1 MFFRSAELFYI
12 EFTNLF
18 SIYTFFRVTPQ
29 YCTSTIVYITRGK
42 VLPKIS
48 KVNSTGG
55 KKGAAAKAVLGSR
68 TPRSKISASNEEISK
83 VKVAKKVKVAELN
96 VVDSNK
102 KFAQTDNKT
111 AKSALVS
118 EKEVNEKPP
127 ISSKVRSKKA
137 VILPEEEVEL
147 DNAFISGDE
156 NDLVE
161 DIDLIDLDELE
172 SSITIDVFASFE
184 GFDGGRAERLT
195 KATGVD
201 MQTAFH
207 MKNTELFRYRD
218 ELKAEL
224 EEIEQVEDDRKGRLP
239 NALRDRRRRLN
250 LDLETVTWDIFEF
263 NKGLVRSYVKKFT
276 SNTSYEDSQDF
287 MSAGS
292 VGLMRA
298 IDSFRVDQ
306 GRFGHWA
313 YKPIQREVL
322 RAVRD
327 ADYENMNPWDFE
339 KRPDILRAQKELV
352 VESGKEDFHPTL
364 GAVAIKA
371 GVTLKQADRVLNAP
385 KLDSIHAPV
394 GDEGDATVGDMIIS
408 SDIDLSDSVVSKLE
422 VEALEAFGL
431 SCLDRREQFVLA
443 RRFGL
448 DCEPEQRL
456 SAIGDMLGLSREA
469 VRQVE
474 SKALAKLMHPTTLR
488 KIARAGRA

>member
-1 MFFRSAELFYI
+1 M
-12 EFTNLF
+12 
-18 SIYTFFRVTPQ
+18 
-29 YCTSTIVYITRGK
+29 
-42 VLPKIS
+42 PKIS
-48 KVNSTGG
+48 KVDNTSG
-55 KKGAAAKAVLGSR
+55 KKGGAAKAVLGSR
-68 TPRSKISASNEEISK
+68 VPRSKVKA
-83 VKVAKKVKVAELN
+83 VKVVQVKTSKKAVDSAKKVVTKV
-96 VVDSNK
+96 NK
-102 KFAQTDNKT
+102 SLATSLIEDKNLGKEQTPS
-111 AKSALVS
+111 AK
-118 EKEVNEKPP
+118 KG
-127 ISSKVRSKKA
+127 RGRKA
-137 VILPEEEVEL
+137 VILPEEEIEL
-147 DNAFISGDE
+147 DNAFISSDD

-161 DIDLIDLDELE
+161 DIDLIDLDEID
-172 SSITIDVFASFE
+172 SAIAIDVFASFD
-184 GFDGGRAERLT
+184 GFDGGRAERLM

-224 EEIEQVEDDRKGRLP
+224 DEIQRVEDDRKGRLP

-276 SNTSYEDSQDF
+276 SNTSYEDSEDF

-327 ADYENMNPWDFE
+327 ADYENMNPGDFE
-339 KRPDILRAQKELV
+339 KRPDILRAQKELI

-364 GAVAIKA
+364 EAVAIKA

-431 SCLDRREQFVLA
+431 SCLDRRELFVLA

>member
-1 MFFRSAELFYI
+1 M
-12 EFTNLF
+12 
-18 SIYTFFRVTPQ
+18 
-29 YCTSTIVYITRGK
+29 
-42 VLPKIS
+42 PKIS
-48 KVNSTGG
+48 KVDNTSG
-55 KKGAAAKAVLGSR
+55 KKGSAAKAVLGSR
-68 TPRSKISASNEEISK
+68 VPRAKVNAIKVDQVKTSKKAVDS
-83 VKVAKKVKVAELN
+83 AKKVVTKVNKSLVTSLVEDKN
-96 VVDSNK
+96 VGKEQNSLVK
-102 KFAQTDNKT
+102 KG
-111 AKSALVS
+111 
-118 EKEVNEKPP
+118 
-127 ISSKVRSKKA
+127 RGRKA
-137 VILPEEEVEL
+137 VILPEEEIEL
-147 DNAFISGDE
+147 DNAFISSDD

-161 DIDLIDLDELE
+161 EIDLIDLDDIE
-172 SSITIDVFASFE
+172 SAIEIDVFASFD
-184 GFDGGRAERLT
+184 GFDGGRAERLM

-224 EEIEQVEDDRKGRLP
+224 DEIQQVEDDRKGRLP

-276 SNTSYEDSQDF
+276 SNTSYEDSEDF

-327 ADYENMNPWDFE
+327 ADYENMNPGDFE
-339 KRPDILRAQKELV
+339 KRPDILRAQKELI

-364 GAVAIKA
+364 EAVAIKA

-431 SCLDRREQFVLA
+431 SCLDRRELFVLA

>member
-1 MFFRSAELFYI
+1 LYNQGE
-12 EFTNLF
+12 
-18 SIYTFFRVTPQ
+18 
-29 YCTSTIVYITRGK
+29 

-48 KVNSTGG
+48 KVDNTSG
-55 KKGAAAKAVLGSR
+55 KKGSAAKAVLGSR
-68 TPRSKISASNEEISK
+68 VPRAKVNAIKVDQVKTSKKAVDS
-83 VKVAKKVKVAELN
+83 AKKVVTKVNKSLVTSLVEDKN
-96 VVDSNK
+96 VGKEQNSLVK
-102 KFAQTDNKT
+102 KG
-111 AKSALVS
+111 
-118 EKEVNEKPP
+118 
-127 ISSKVRSKKA
+127 RGRKA
-137 VILPEEEVEL
+137 VILPEEEIEL
-147 DNAFISGDE
+147 DNAFISSDD

-161 DIDLIDLDELE
+161 EIDLIDLDDIE
-172 SSITIDVFASFE
+172 SAIEIDVFASFD
-184 GFDGGRAERLT
+184 GFDGGRAERLM

-224 EEIEQVEDDRKGRLP
+224 DEIQQVEDDRKGRLP

-276 SNTSYEDSQDF
+276 SNTSYEDSEDF

-327 ADYENMNPWDFE
+327 ADYENMNPGDFE
-339 KRPDILRAQKELV
+339 KRPDILRAQKELI

-364 GAVAIKA
+364 EAVAIKA

-431 SCLDRREQFVLA
+431 SCLDRRELFVLA

>member
-1 MFFRSAELFYI
+1 M
-12 EFTNLF
+12 
-18 SIYTFFRVTPQ
+18 
-29 YCTSTIVYITRGK
+29 
-42 VLPKIS
+42 PKIS
-48 KVNSTGG
+48 KVDNTSD
-55 KKGAAAKAVLGSR
+55 KKGSAAKAVLGSR
-68 TPRSKISASNEEISK
+68 VPRSKVNA
-83 VKVAKKVKVAELN
+83 VKVTQVKTSKKAIDSAKKVVTKVNKSLATSLVEDKN
-96 VVDSNK
+96 VGKEQNPLVK
-102 KFAQTDNKT
+102 KG
-111 AKSALVS
+111 
-118 EKEVNEKPP
+118 
-127 ISSKVRSKKA
+127 RGRKA
-137 VILPEEEVEL
+137 VILPVEEIEL
-147 DNAFISGDE
+147 DNAFISSDA

-161 DIDLIDLDELE
+161 EIDLIDLDDIE
-172 SSITIDVFASFE
+172 SVIEIDVFASFD
-184 GFDGGRAERLT
+184 GFDGGRAELLI

-224 EEIEQVEDDRKGRLP
+224 DEIEQVEDDRKGRLP

-276 SNTSYEDSQDF
+276 SNTSYEDSEDF

-327 ADYENMNPWDFE
+327 ADYENMNPGDFE
-339 KRPDILRAQKELV
+339 KRPDILRAQKELI
-352 VESGKEDFHPTL
+352 VESGKDDFHPTL
-364 GAVAIKA
+364 EAVAIKA

-431 SCLDRREQFVLA
+431 SCLDRRELFVLA

>member
-1 MFFRSAELFYI
+1 M
-12 EFTNLF
+12 
-18 SIYTFFRVTPQ
+18 
-29 YCTSTIVYITRGK
+29 
-42 VLPKIS
+42 PKIS
-48 KVNSTGG
+48 KVDNTSG
-55 KKGAAAKAVLGSR
+55 KKGSAAKAVLGSR
-68 TPRSKISASNEEISK
+68 VPRAKVNA
-83 VKVAKKVKVAELN
+83 VKVDQVKTSKKAVDSVKKVVTKVNKSLVTSLVEDKN
-96 VVDSNK
+96 VGKEQNSLVK
-102 KFAQTDNKT
+102 KG
-111 AKSALVS
+111 
-118 EKEVNEKPP
+118 
-127 ISSKVRSKKA
+127 RGRKA
-137 VILPEEEVEL
+137 VILPEEEIEL
-147 DNAFISGDE
+147 DNAFISSDD

-161 DIDLIDLDELE
+161 EIDLIDLDDIE
-172 SSITIDVFASFE
+172 SAIEIDVFASFD
-184 GFDGGRAERLT
+184 GFDGGRAERLM

-224 EEIEQVEDDRKGRLP
+224 DEIQQVEDDRKGRLP

-276 SNTSYEDSQDF
+276 SNTSYEDSEDF

-327 ADYENMNPWDFE
+327 ADYENMNPGDFE
-339 KRPDILRAQKELV
+339 KRPDILRAQKELI

-364 GAVAIKA
+364 EAVAIKA

-431 SCLDRREQFVLA
+431 SCLDRRELFVLA

>member
-1 MFFRSAELFYI
+1 M
-12 EFTNLF
+12 
-18 SIYTFFRVTPQ
+18 
-29 YCTSTIVYITRGK
+29 
-42 VLPKIS
+42 LPKIS

-55 KKGAAAKAVLGSR
+55 KKGGAAKAVLGSR

-83 VKVAKKVKVAELN
+83 VKAAKKVKSAELN
-96 VVDSNK
+96 VVDSK
-102 KFAQTDNKT
+102 KKVAQTDNKT
-111 AKSALVS
+111 AKSVLVS
-118 EKEVNEKPP
+118 EKEVNEKP
-127 ISSKVRSKKA
+127 SKVRSKKA

-172 SSITIDVFASFE
+172 SSIAIDVFASFE
-184 GFDGGRAERLT
+184 GFDGGRADRLT

-224 EEIEQVEDDRKGRLP
+224 AEIEQVEDDRKGRLP

-327 ADYENMNPWDFE
+327 ADYENMNPGDFE

-364 GAVAIKA
+364 EAVAIKA

-431 SCLDRREQFVLA
+431 SCLDRRELFVLA

>member
-1 MFFRSAELFYI
+1 M
-12 EFTNLF
+12 
-18 SIYTFFRVTPQ
+18 
-29 YCTSTIVYITRGK
+29 
-42 VLPKIS
+42 PKIS
-48 KVNSTGG
+48 KVDNTSG
-55 KKGAAAKAVLGSR
+55 KKGSAAKAVLGSR
-68 TPRSKISASNEEISK
+68 VPRSKVNAVKTEQVKTSK
-83 VKVAKKVKVAELN
+83 KAIDSAKKVVTKVNKSLATSLVEDKN
-96 VVDSNK
+96 VGKEQNPLVK
-102 KFAQTDNKT
+102 KG
-111 AKSALVS
+111 
-118 EKEVNEKPP
+118 
-127 ISSKVRSKKA
+127 RGRKA
-137 VILPEEEVEL
+137 VILPEEEIEL
-147 DNAFISGDE
+147 DNAFISSDD

-161 DIDLIDLDELE
+161 EIDLIDLDDIE
-172 SSITIDVFASFE
+172 SAIEIDVFASFD
-184 GFDGGRAERLT
+184 GFDGGRAERLM

-224 EEIEQVEDDRKGRLP
+224 DEIEQVEDDRKGRLP

-276 SNTSYEDSQDF
+276 SNTSYEDSEDF

-327 ADYENMNPWDFE
+327 ADYENMNPGDFE
-339 KRPDILRAQKELV
+339 KRPDILRAQKELI

-364 GAVAIKA
+364 EAVAIKA

-431 SCLDRREQFVLA
+431 SCLDRRELFVLA

>member
-1 MFFRSAELFYI
+1 M
-12 EFTNLF
+12 
-18 SIYTFFRVTPQ
+18 
-29 YCTSTIVYITRGK
+29 
-42 VLPKIS
+42 PKIS
-48 KVNSTGG
+48 KVDNTSG
-55 KKGAAAKAVLGSR
+55 KKGSAAKAVLGSR
-68 TPRSKISASNEEISK
+68 VPRSKVNA
-83 VKVAKKVKVAELN
+83 VKVDQVKTSKKAVDSVKKVVTKVNKSLVTSLVEDKN
-96 VVDSNK
+96 VGKEQNLIVK
-102 KFAQTDNKT
+102 KG
-111 AKSALVS
+111 
-118 EKEVNEKPP
+118 
-127 ISSKVRSKKA
+127 RGRKA
-137 VILPEEEVEL
+137 VILPEEEIEL
-147 DNAFISGDE
+147 DNAFISSDD

-161 DIDLIDLDELE
+161 EIDLIDLDDIE
-172 SSITIDVFASFE
+172 SAIEIDVFASFD
-184 GFDGGRAERLT
+184 GFDGGRAERLM

-224 EEIEQVEDDRKGRLP
+224 DEIQQVEDDRKGRLP

-276 SNTSYEDSQDF
+276 SNTSYEDSEDF

-327 ADYENMNPWDFE
+327 ADYENMNPGDFE
-339 KRPDILRAQKELV
+339 KRPDILRAQKELI

-364 GAVAIKA
+364 EAVAIKA

-431 SCLDRREQFVLA
+431 SCLDRRELFVLA

>member
-1 MFFRSAELFYI
+1 MSNKKERSSGEI
-12 EFTNLF
+12 
-18 SIYTFFRVTPQ
+18 
-29 YCTSTIVYITRGK
+29 
-42 VLPKIS
+42 
-48 KVNSTGG
+48 
-55 KKGAAAKAVLGSR
+55 KGAKAVLASRGRVSKSVSKSQSSSAGKSVSKKGLSEKLNNKINGKKVREIEGSID
-68 TPRSKISASNEEISK
+68 TQLPKSASIKVGRVKASGKINSKVNTLKEEGSVGRAKVKETESLLGKSETRLGRKRTSKVSVVSEEIEVEIDNRPSD
-83 VKVAKKVKVAELN
+83 ELI
-96 VVDSNK
+96 D
-102 KFAQTDNKT
+102 
-111 AKSALVS
+111 
-118 EKEVNEKPP
+118 VNE
-127 ISSKVRSKKA
+127 I
-137 VILPEEEVEL
+137 
-147 DNAFISGDE
+147 
-156 NDLVE
+156 
-161 DIDLIDLDELE
+161 DELLDDDVISE
-172 SSITIDVFASFE
+172 ALSADIFTSSFD

-201 MQTAFH
+201 AQTAFH
-207 MKNTELFRYRD
+207 MKNTELFRRRD
-218 ELKAEL
+218 EIKLEL
-224 EEIEQVEDDRKGRLP
+224 DEISKVEDERKGRLP
-239 NALRDRRRRLN
+239 SALRDRRRRLN
-250 LDLETVTWDIFEF
+250 LDLDTVTWDIFEF

-276 SNTSYEDSQDF
+276 SNTSLEDSEDF

-298 IDSFRVDQ
+298 IDSFKVDQ

-327 ADYENMNPWDFE
+327 ADYENMNPGDFE

-352 VESGKEDFHPTL
+352 LESGKEDFQPSL
-364 GAVAIKA
+364 EAVAVRA

-385 KLDSIHAPV
+385 KLDSLHAPV
-394 GDEGDATVGDMIIS
+394 GEDGDTTVGDLIVS
-408 SDIDLSDSVVSKLE
+408 GAPDLSDSVVSKLE

-431 SCLDRREQFVLA
+431 SCLDRRELFVLA

>member
-1 MFFRSAELFYI
+1 
-12 EFTNLF
+12 
-18 SIYTFFRVTPQ
+18 
-29 YCTSTIVYITRGK
+29 
-42 VLPKIS
+42 LPKIS
-48 KVNSTGG
+48 KVDNTSG
-55 KKGAAAKAVLGSR
+55 KKGSAAKAVLGSR
-68 TPRSKISASNEEISK
+68 VPRAKVNAIKVVQVKTSKKTVDS
-83 VKVAKKVKVAELN
+83 VKKVVTKVNKSLATSLVEDKN
-96 VVDSNK
+96 VGKEQNLLVK
-102 KFAQTDNKT
+102 KG
-111 AKSALVS
+111 
-118 EKEVNEKPP
+118 
-127 ISSKVRSKKA
+127 RGRKA
-137 VILPEEEVEL
+137 VILPEEEIEL
-147 DNAFISGDE
+147 DNAFISSDD

-161 DIDLIDLDELE
+161 EIDLIDLDDIE
-172 SSITIDVFASFE
+172 SAIEIDVFASFD
-184 GFDGGRAERLT
+184 GFDGGRAERLM

-218 ELKAEL
+218 DLKAEL
-224 EEIEQVEDDRKGRLP
+224 DEIEQVEDDRKGRLP

-276 SNTSYEDSQDF
+276 SNTSYEDSEDF

-292 VGLMRA
+292 VGIMRA

-327 ADYENMNPWDFE
+327 ADYENMNPGDFE
-339 KRPDILRAQKELV
+339 KRPDILRAQKELI

-364 GAVAIKA
+364 EAVAIKA

-431 SCLDRREQFVLA
+431 SCLDRRELFVLA

>member
-1 MFFRSAELFYI
+1 LYNQGE
-12 EFTNLF
+12 
-18 SIYTFFRVTPQ
+18 
-29 YCTSTIVYITRGK
+29 

-48 KVNSTGG
+48 KVDNTSG
-55 KKGAAAKAVLGSR
+55 KKGSAAKAVLGSR
-68 TPRSKISASNEEISK
+68 VPRANVNA
-83 VKVAKKVKVAELN
+83 VKVDQVKTSKKAVDSVKKVVTKVNKSLVTSLVEDKN
-96 VVDSNK
+96 VGKEQNSLVK
-102 KFAQTDNKT
+102 KG
-111 AKSALVS
+111 
-118 EKEVNEKPP
+118 
-127 ISSKVRSKKA
+127 RGRKA
-137 VILPEEEVEL
+137 VILPEEEIEL
-147 DNAFISGDE
+147 DNAFISSDD

-161 DIDLIDLDELE
+161 EIDLIDLDDIE
-172 SSITIDVFASFE
+172 SAIEIDVFASFD
-184 GFDGGRAERLT
+184 GFDGGRAERLM

-224 EEIEQVEDDRKGRLP
+224 DEIQQVEDDRKGRLP

-276 SNTSYEDSQDF
+276 SNTSYEDSEDF

-327 ADYENMNPWDFE
+327 ADYENMNPGDFE
-339 KRPDILRAQKELV
+339 KRPDILRAQKELI

-364 GAVAIKA
+364 EAVAIKA

-431 SCLDRREQFVLA
+431 SCLDRRELFVLA

>member
-1 MFFRSAELFYI
+1 M
-12 EFTNLF
+12 
-18 SIYTFFRVTPQ
+18 
-29 YCTSTIVYITRGK
+29 
-42 VLPKIS
+42 PKIS
-48 KVNSTGG
+48 KVDNTSG
-55 KKGAAAKAVLGSR
+55 KKGSAAKAVLGSR
-68 TPRSKISASNEEISK
+68 VPRSKVND
-83 VKVAKKVKVAELN
+83 VKVTQVKTSKKAIDSAKKVVTKVNKSLATSLVEDKN
-96 VVDSNK
+96 VGKEQNPLVK
-102 KFAQTDNKT
+102 KGRG
-111 AKSALVS
+111 
-118 EKEVNEKPP
+118 
-127 ISSKVRSKKA
+127 IKA
-137 VILPEEEVEL
+137 VILPVEEIEL
-147 DNAFISGDE
+147 DNAFISSDN

-161 DIDLIDLDELE
+161 EIDLIDLDDIE
-172 SSITIDVFASFE
+172 SVIEIDVFASFD
-184 GFDGGRAERLT
+184 GFDGGRAERLM

-224 EEIEQVEDDRKGRLP
+224 DEIEQVEDDRKGRLP

-276 SNTSYEDSQDF
+276 SNTSYEDSEDF

-327 ADYENMNPWDFE
+327 ADYENMNPGDFE
-339 KRPDILRAQKELV
+339 KRPDILRAQKELI
-352 VESGKEDFHPTL
+352 VESGKDDFHPTL
-364 GAVAIKA
+364 EAVAIKA

-431 SCLDRREQFVLA
+431 SCLDRRELFVLA

>member
-1 MFFRSAELFYI
+1 
-12 EFTNLF
+12 
-18 SIYTFFRVTPQ
+18 
-29 YCTSTIVYITRGK
+29 
-42 VLPKIS
+42 LPKIS
-48 KVNSTGG
+48 KVDNTSG
-55 KKGAAAKAVLGSR
+55 KKGSAAKAVLGSR
-68 TPRSKISASNEEISK
+68 VPRSKVNA
-83 VKVAKKVKVAELN
+83 VKVDQVKTSKKAVDSVKKVVTKVNKSLVTSLVEDKN
-96 VVDSNK
+96 VGKEQNLIVK
-102 KFAQTDNKT
+102 KG
-111 AKSALVS
+111 
-118 EKEVNEKPP
+118 
-127 ISSKVRSKKA
+127 RGRKA
-137 VILPEEEVEL
+137 VILPEEEIEL
-147 DNAFISGDE
+147 DNAFISSDD

-161 DIDLIDLDELE
+161 EIDLIDLDDIE
-172 SSITIDVFASFE
+172 SAIEIDVFASFD
-184 GFDGGRAERLT
+184 GFDGGRAERLM

-224 EEIEQVEDDRKGRLP
+224 DEIQQVEDDRKGRLP

-276 SNTSYEDSQDF
+276 SNTSYEDSEDF

-327 ADYENMNPWDFE
+327 ADYENMNPGDFE
-339 KRPDILRAQKELV
+339 KRPDILRAQKELI

-364 GAVAIKA
+364 EAVAIKA

-431 SCLDRREQFVLA
+431 SCLDRRELFVLA

>member
-1 MFFRSAELFYI
+1 M
-12 EFTNLF
+12 
-18 SIYTFFRVTPQ
+18 
-29 YCTSTIVYITRGK
+29 
-42 VLPKIS
+42 PKIS
-48 KVNSTGG
+48 KVDNTSG
-55 KKGAAAKAVLGSR
+55 KKGSAAKAVLGSR
-68 TPRSKISASNEEISK
+68 VPRSKVKAVKAEQVLSSK
-83 VKVAKKVKVAELN
+83 KTVDSVAAKKKVTGKVNKSLATSLVEDKNVGKEQNPLVK
-96 VVDSNK
+96 K
-102 KFAQTDNKT
+102 G
-111 AKSALVS
+111 
-118 EKEVNEKPP
+118 
-127 ISSKVRSKKA
+127 RGRKA
-137 VILPEEEVEL
+137 VILPEEEIEL
-147 DNAFISGDE
+147 DNAFISSDD

-161 DIDLIDLDELE
+161 EIDLIDLDEID
-172 SSITIDVFASFE
+172 SAIAIDVFASFD
-184 GFDGGRAERLT
+184 GFDGGRTERLM

-224 EEIEQVEDDRKGRLP
+224 DEIEQVEDERKGRLP

-276 SNTSYEDSQDF
+276 SNTSYEDSEDF

-327 ADYENMNPWDFE
+327 ADYENMNPGDFE
-339 KRPDILRAQKELV
+339 KRPDILRAQKELI

-364 GAVAIKA
+364 EAVAIKA

-431 SCLDRREQFVLA
+431 SCLDRRELFVLA